1 MSDDIIKVEV
11 DGNVIDARKGQ
22 MIIEV
27 TDQINAY
34 VPRFCYHEKLSVAA
48 NCRMCLVEVEN
59 EPKPIPAC
67 ATPINDGMKIFT
79 RSPKAVSAQKATMEF
94 LLINHPLDCPICD
107 QGGECELQDLAMG
120 YGSDVSRYNE
130 TKRVVKDEDIG
141 PLVST
146 DMTRCIHCTRCIR
159 FGEEITGL
167 QELGAIDRGEAME
180 IRTYVEQA
188 LDHELSSN
196 IIDVCPV
203 GALNN
208 KPYRYSARPWE
219 MTQIASISPHDC
231 VGSNLYTHVLRGT
244 IKRIVPKTNENINEN
259 WISDRDRFSYEGVYS
274 GDRLKKPILK
284 NKGKWRHISWKKTIN
299 LLSDK
304 LKNCKPD
311 KIGILASPN
320 TTLEEGY
327 LLSELADQLKTSNI
341 DHRLR
346 QKDFYD
352 QYNDPFL
359 PWLGQKI
366 SDIENHDSIL
376 IIGSNIRKE
385 APIIGHRIRKA
396 ALKGA
401 RISFINSVEYQYHF
415 DISTYLKEN
424 LVSDLA
430 GVAVALEIDQSNSIR
445 NLCEKIDL
453 TDKHKQIASM
463 LKEGQNA
470 LILLG
475 NLAINHAEAST
486 IRTFAYSISEA
497 TGASFGFVSEGAN
510 SVGLHLMGVLPHKKI
525 GGEQRKKIGMHTPKL
540 LISELDALLLF
551 GAEPQADIPNMKE
564 RNPNHHFTVAFT
576 PFTSDVLK
584 QTTDLLIPIG
594 TTFETS
600 GTFVNCE
607 GRLQSFIRAAKPVE
621 ESRAGWRVISSIL
634 CELNPETTI
643 FKSSEEIRDYV
654 NQLLGKIILDNS
666 LSHNE
671 SIKDY
676 HDNSVYA
683 ENSEVPMYQ
692 IDGLVRRA
700 KSLQLTP
707 EGLRHSGNA
716 E

>member
-11 DGNVIDARKGQ
+11 DGKLIDARKGQ

-27 TDQINAY
+27 TDQINTY
-34 VPRFCYHEKLSVAA
+34 VPRFCYHEKLSIAA

-59 EPKPIPAC
+59 DPKPIPAC

-120 YGSDVSRYNE
+120 FGSDVSRYNE
-130 TKRVVKDEDIG
+130 TKRVVKDENIG

-167 QELGAIDRGEAME
+167 QELGAIDRGEVME

-244 IKRIVPKTNENINEN
+244 VKRIVPKINEDINEN
-259 WISDRDRFSYEGVYS
+259 WISDRDRFSFEGIYS

-284 NKGKWRHISWKKTIN
+284 NKGKWRQISWKKTIN

-304 LKNCKPD
+304 LKICNPD

-327 LLSELADQLKTSNI
+327 LLNELASQLKTPNI

-346 QKDFYD
+346 QKDFHD
-352 QYNDPFL
+352 QHNDPSL
-359 PWLGQKI
+359 PWLGKKI

-401 RISFINSVEYQYHF
+401 HISFINSVEYEYHF
-415 DISTYLKEN
+415 DVSTYLKEN

-445 NLCEKIDL
+445 NLCENIDF

-463 LKEGQNA
+463 LKDGQDA

-510 SVGLHLMGVLPHKKI
+510 SVGLHLTGVLPHKKI
-525 GGEQRKKIGMHTPKL
+525 GGEQRKKIGMHAPKL
-540 LISELDALLLF
+540 LTSELDVLLLF
-551 GAEPQADIPNMKE
+551 GAEPHADIPNMKE
-564 RNPNHHFTVAFT
+564 RNPKHHFTVAFT
-576 PFTSDVLK
+576 PFTSDILK

-607 GRLQSFIRAAKPVE
+607 GRLQSFIRSAKPVE
-621 ESRAGWRVISSIL
+621 ESKAGWRVISSIL
-634 CELNPETTI
+634 CELNPEATI

-666 LSHNE
+666 LSRNE
-671 SIKDY
+671 PIKDY
-676 HDNSVYA
+676 HDNFIYT
-683 ENSEVPMYQ
+683 EDSEVPMYQ

-707 EGLRHSGNA
+707 EALRYSGNT